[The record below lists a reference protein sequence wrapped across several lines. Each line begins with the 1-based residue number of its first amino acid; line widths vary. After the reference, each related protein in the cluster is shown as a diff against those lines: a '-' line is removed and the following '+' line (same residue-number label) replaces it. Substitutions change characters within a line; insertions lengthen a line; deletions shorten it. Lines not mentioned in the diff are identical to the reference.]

1 MKIFNNII
9 AIFQKE
15 LQGYFNSPLALAIA
29 SIFWLI
35 SGIFFLFILF
45 SEEGIIQNVAL
56 QEQLGN
62 TSPRDVPYEFIQV
75 FFGIMGSIT
84 IFLLPMLSMGLYSEE
99 RKIGTIELL
108 ATSPVFNWVVA
119 VGKLLGVVVFYIT
132 MIVPI
137 LLYEAIAFST
147 SNPPIPPAVP
157 LLAHMGLILLASAI
171 LSLGMFI
178 SSLTESTIFSAIITF
193 VLVIF
198 ISILDALTNN
208 IQNPI
213 GEFINQL
220 SVIKSYEEFVQG
232 IFTTSSLIIF
242 FSYIILGLFLTA
254 QSIETL
260 RFTRK

>member
-1 MKIFNNII
+1 MKILNNII

-15 LQGYFNSPLALAIA
+15 LQGYFNSPLALTIA

-35 SGIFFLFILF
+35 SGIFFIFILF

-62 TSPRDVPYEFIQV
+62 TGPRDVPYEFIQV

-119 VGKLLGVVVFYIT
+119 MGKLLGVVAFYIT

-147 SNPPIPPAVP
+147 SNPPIPPQVP
-157 LLAHMGLILLASAI
+157 LLAHIGLILLASAI

-193 VLVIF
+193 TLVIF

-208 IQNPI
+208 LQ
-213 GEFINQL
+213 GAFGQFINQL
-220 SVIKSYEEFVQG
+220 SVIKSYEQFVQG
-232 IFTTSSLIIF
+232 IFSTSSLIVF
-242 FSYIILGLFLTA
+242 LSYIVLGLFLTA